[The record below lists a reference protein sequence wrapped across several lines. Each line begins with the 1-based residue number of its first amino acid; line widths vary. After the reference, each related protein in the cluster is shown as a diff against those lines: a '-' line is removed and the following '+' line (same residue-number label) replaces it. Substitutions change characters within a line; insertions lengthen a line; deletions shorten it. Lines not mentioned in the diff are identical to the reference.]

1 MTRAEFEREIFGDTA
16 PRTEIDY
23 DHHRRLAARERRAA
37 IAAFPG
43 QVVAAAAF
51 LWQAMPRLRAG
62 FMSLRPHVARHKD
75 LWPED
80 RGSA

>member
-16 PRTEIDY
+16 PRTQIDY
-23 DHHRRLAARERRAA
+23 DYHGRLAVSERQAA

-43 QVVAAAAF
+43 QVWTAAAF
-51 LWQAMPRLRAG
+51 LWSALPRLRPG
-62 FMSLRPHVARHKD
+62 FVRLRPHVARHQD

-80 RGSA
+80 R